1 MLAITIIICNSC
13 DVIVDTPGH
22 AALTKKSLL
31 YEPDRSRVN
40 DSGKTSKVIITELL
54 HVYQLPLLSML
65 YIANG

>member
-22 AALTKKSLL
+22 AAVTEKSLV

-40 DSGKTSKVIITELL
+40 DSGKTSKVINRTAACESIAAI
-54 HVYQLPLLSML
+54 VYA
-65 YIANG
+65 III